1 MHEVL
6 IMTRNRLT
14 GSNLRTRSAHTRRHG
29 RGWALHALGALA
41 GLAMVGFSTGALAVP
56 PIEIV
61 GPNEWQLPYFTT
73 PTNIIMQTGIYQTNN
88 RSYDDNGNSVKGPGG
103 TTVEGITRFAHAW
116 ATDNDNLGMFW
127 EALVPEVWSS
137 QPDGNDVSGI
147 GDPIFDYTIYKKP
160 TKDSLIGFQ
169 NLVSI
174 PVGTSE
180 VSNHA
185 WIEMPGLIANYGVGK
200 WDFNG
205 TFGAGF
211 FSSATSPGC
220 GLANCGL
227 DLGNIYYA
235 DVSAGYYVAPRV
247 ELALMDT
254 WQISEPGH
262 VRATGAY
269 IPGSYVN
276 DVAPTIRINFRPTTW
291 LSLWYYKSTSGR
303 GTTKTNALMFR
314 FVDIL

>member
-1 MHEVL
+1 MGGA
-6 IMTRNRLT
+6 LT
-14 GSNLRTRSAHTRRHG
+14 GLAAAAFSSSA
-29 RGWALHALGALA
+29 
-41 GLAMVGFSTGALAVP
+41 VAVP

-61 GPNEWQLPYFTT
+61 APNEWQLPYFNT

-88 RSYDDNGNSVKGPGG
+88 RAYNSNGDNVKGPGG

-116 ATDNDNLGMFW
+116 STDNNNVGMFW
-127 EALVPEVWSS
+127 EALVPEVWQSM
-137 QPDGNDVSGI
+137 PNGNDVSGM

-174 PVGTSE
+174 PVGSSE

-185 WIEMPGLIANYGVGK
+185 WIEMPAVIANYGIGK

-205 TFGAGF
+205 TFGAGI

-220 GLANCGL
+220 GLDNCGL
-227 DLGNIYYA
+227 SLGNIYYA
-235 DVSAGYYVAPRV
+235 DVSAGYQITPVV
-247 ELALMDT
+247 EVALMDT
-254 WQISEPGH
+254 WQITEPGH
-262 VRATGAY
+262 VRATH
-269 IPGSYVN
+269 SYLQGNFVN
-276 DVAPTIRINFRPTTW
+276 DIAPVVRINFRPTTW
-291 LSLWYYKSTSGR
+291 LSLWYYNSTNGR
-303 GTTKTNALMFR
+303 NSTKTNALMFR

>member
-1 MHEVL
+1 MSTTW
-6 IMTRNRLT
+6 MTR
-14 GSNLRTRSAHTRRHG
+14 SDVRTAAHTHQRSPQHPGRRWLL
-29 RGWALHALGALA
+29 RAAAAIA
-41 GLAMVGFSTGALAVP
+41 GIAVAAFSTSAIAVP

-73 PTNIIMQTGIYQTNN
+73 PTNIFMQTGVYQTNN
-88 RSYDDNGNSVKGPGG
+88 RSYDGSGNSVKGPGG

-116 ATDNDNLGMFW
+116 ATDGDNLGMFW
-127 EALVPEVWSS
+127 EALVPEVWAS
-137 QPDGNDVSGI
+137 QPNGNDVSGI
-147 GDPIFDYTIYKKP
+147 GDPIFDFTVYKKP

-174 PVGTSE
+174 PVGSSE

-185 WIEMPGLIANYGVGK
+185 WIEMPGLIANYAVGK

-211 FSSATSPGC
+211 FSSASSPGC
-220 GLANCGL
+220 GLANCNL

-235 DVSAGYYVAPRV
+235 DIAAGYYITPNV

-254 WQISEPGH
+254 WQITEPGR
-262 VRATGAY
+262 VRATNAY
-269 IPGSYVN
+269 IRGGYVN
-276 DVAPTIRINFRPTTW
+276 DIAPTIRINFRPTTW
-291 LSLWYYKSTSGR
+291 LTVWYYKSTDGSAS
-303 GTTKTNALMFR
+303 TKTNALMFR